1 MGYPHHPHHPHVQS
15 SAAMGG
21 GLEPKFPPS
30 EEYHHYNGYSMGTAG
45 MTQTSPGDYL
55 HHQTN
60 GLHQN
65 SAAANFSYSQG
76 FGSFYH
82 HHHHH
87 HPPPPPPPSS
97 GYGSPTA
104 AQMHGLGG
112 VAQNNSYA
120 NNGYYSPGYYGSTAA
135 TNTTPAAAAP
145 HQMLDLPIQCP
156 PVVEPTNTALG
167 LQELGEWSVLRRA
180 LKSLVS

>member
-1 MGYPHHPHHPHVQS
+1 MGYPHHPHVQS
-15 SAAMGG
+15 SAMGG
-21 GLEPKFPPS
+21 SLEPKFPPS
-30 EEYHHYNGYSMGTAG
+30 EEYHHYNGYSMAAAG
-45 MTQTSPGDYL
+45 MAQTSPGDYL
-55 HHQTN
+55 HHQSN

-65 SAAANFSYSQG
+65 SANFSYSQG

-87 HPPPPPPPSS
+87 HPPSS

-120 NNGYYSPGYYGSTAA
+120 NNGYYSPGYYGSTPT
-135 TNTTPAAAAP
+135 TNTPA
-145 HQMLDLPIQCP
+145 HQMLDLPIQF
-156 PVVEPTNTALG
+156 PVAEPTNTALG
-167 LQELGEWSVLRRA
+167 LQELGRSN
-180 LKSLVS
+180 VS